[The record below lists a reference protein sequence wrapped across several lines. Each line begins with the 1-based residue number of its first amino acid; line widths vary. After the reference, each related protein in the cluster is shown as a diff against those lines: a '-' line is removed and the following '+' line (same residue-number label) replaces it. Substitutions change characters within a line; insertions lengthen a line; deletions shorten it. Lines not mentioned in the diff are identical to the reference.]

1 VAEAEKPTEIPTET
15 SLTPSTDMQPETP
28 ALSVSDMEGET
39 ALERPEIKA
48 HDYPWVT
55 IASCSDVG
63 LVRSK
68 NDDRLLVKAWP
79 NDEALLLVVA
89 DGLGGSQS
97 GGLAAELACATLAQ
111 LVEKPLPQT
120 PKARYEALVEG
131 FYAADQVILT
141 EGGKSFQTLGM
152 GCTAVAAI
160 VTPQDYVYLYAGD
173 SRLYHIR
180 SGQVLH
186 RSRDHSI
193 VELLLASGR
202 ITEAEIPKHPMRSV
216 VNSCLGGNRSS
227 EHFTIDPKWDEA
239 QPPIGLLQ
247 TQDWLLLS
255 TDGFHG
261 TVSDQ
266 VLYQEGFGPNA
277 LSPSPTPPQVLQ
289 RLGQFAFEQGGKDNL
304 SAIALCLSPPS
315 TPDLNDAASLS
326 GNYRP

>member
-1 VAEAEKPTEIPTET
+1 
-15 SLTPSTDMQPETP
+15 MQPETP

-39 ALERPEIKA
+39 ALERPEITA

-89 DGLGGSQS
+89 DGLGGS
-97 GGLAAELACATLAQ
+97 
-111 LVEKPLPQT
+111 PLPQT

-227 EHFTIDPKWDEA
+227 EHFAIDPKWDEA
-239 QPPIGLLQ
+239 QPPVSPLQ
-247 TQDWLLLS
+247 AQDWLMLS
-255 TDGFHG
+255 SDGLHG
-261 TVSDQ
+261 TVPDAMLCQKGFHSQSSDRH
-266 VLYQEGFGPNA
+266 VPDLA
-277 LSPSPTPPQVLQ
+277 LTPAQVLQ

>member
-1 VAEAEKPTEIPTET
+1 
-15 SLTPSTDMQPETP
+15 MQPETP

-39 ALERPEIKA
+39 ALERPEITA
-48 HDYPWVT
+48 YTYPWAT

-160 VTPQDYVYLYAGD
+160 VTPQDYVHLYAGD

-180 SGQVLH
+180 SGQVLY

-227 EHFTIDPKWDEA
+227 EHFT
-239 QPPIGLLQ
+239 
-247 TQDWLLLS
+247 
-255 TDGFHG
+255 
-261 TVSDQ
+261 
-266 VLYQEGFGPNA
+266 
-277 LSPSPTPPQVLQ
+277 
-289 RLGQFAFEQGGKDNL
+289 
-304 SAIALCLSPPS
+304 
-315 TPDLNDAASLS
+315 
-326 GNYRP
+326 

>member
-1 VAEAEKPTEIPTET
+1 
-15 SLTPSTDMQPETP
+15 MQPETSSQS
-28 ALSVSDMEGET
+28 AHEAGVET
-39 ALERPEIKA
+39 ALERPEMTLYA
-48 HDYPWVT
+48 YPWAT

-63 LVRSK
+63 LVRSQ

-79 NDEALLLVVA
+79 NAEALLLVVA

-111 LVEKPLPQT
+111 LVEQPLPQT

-131 FYAADQVILT
+131 FYRADQVILT

-160 VTPQDYVYLYAGD
+160 VTPQDYVHLYAGD

-180 SGQVLH
+180 SGQVLY

-227 EHFTIDPKWDEA
+227 EHFAIDPKWDEA
-239 QPPIGLLQ
+239 QPPVSPLQ
-247 TQDWLLLS
+247 AQDWLMLS
-255 TDGFHG
+255 SDGLHG
-261 TVSDQ
+261 TVSDAI
-266 VLYQEGFGPNA
+266 LCQEGFHSQSSDHHVPDLA
-277 LSPSPTPPQVLQ
+277 PTPAQVLQ

-304 SAIALCLSPPS
+304 SAIALCLSPSESIP
-315 TPDLNDAASLS
+315 TLNDAASL
-326 GNYRP
+326 P